1 MDNLTI
7 PAIGTDDDWLDL
19 REGEQG
25 MLRGRLSTD
34 LPSGAINMVVANN
47 SWEMFVVEITDG
59 YSGDTKRAGTAV
71 VVVVSRSE
79 DGIET
84 NSENIRFREEED

>member
-19 REGEQG
+19 RESEQG
-25 MLRGRLSTD
+25 LLRGRLSTN
-34 LPSGAINMVVANN
+34 LATGAANMIVANN

-59 YSGDTKRAGTAV
+59 YSGVPKRAGTAV
-71 VVVVSRSE
+71 VIVVARNE

-84 NSENIRFREEED
+84 SSENIRFREEED